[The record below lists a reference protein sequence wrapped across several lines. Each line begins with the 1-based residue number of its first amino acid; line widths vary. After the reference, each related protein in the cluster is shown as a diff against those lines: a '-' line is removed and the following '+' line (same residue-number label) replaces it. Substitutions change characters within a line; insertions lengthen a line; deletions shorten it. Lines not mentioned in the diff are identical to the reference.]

1 MSAPP
6 CAAVIWLTGFSGAGK
21 STIAQRVAERL
32 TARGEK
38 VEILDGDV
46 IRALFPHTG
55 FTRQERDAHVRHVG
69 FLASRLE
76 DHGVVVIAAL
86 ISPFA
91 QSRAFVRDLCHNFVE
106 VHVSTPLSECE
117 RRDVKGLY
125 AQARQGRLCDFTGID
140 APYEAPL
147 DPDVAIDTTH
157 LSVDDS
163 SDQVMQ
169 AIERCRRAA
178 AADGD
183 ARR

>member
-6 CAAVIWLTGFSGAGK
+6 FAAVIWFTGLSGAGK
-21 STIAQRVAERL
+21 STIAERVAERL

-38 VEILDGDV
+38 VEFLDGDV
-46 IRALFPHTG
+46 IRALFPNTG
-55 FTRQERDAHVRHVG
+55 FTREERDSHVRRVG

-76 DHGVVVIAAL
+76 HHGVVVIAAL
-86 ISPFA
+86 ISPSA
-91 QSRAFVRDLCHNFVE
+91 ASRAFVRDLCHNFVE

-125 AQARQGRLCDFTGID
+125 AQARQGRLHDFTGID

-147 DPDVAIDTTH
+147 DPEVAVDTTR
-157 LSVDDS
+157 LSVADS
-163 SDQVMQ
+163 ADQVLE
-169 AIERCRRAA
+169 AIERCRKAA